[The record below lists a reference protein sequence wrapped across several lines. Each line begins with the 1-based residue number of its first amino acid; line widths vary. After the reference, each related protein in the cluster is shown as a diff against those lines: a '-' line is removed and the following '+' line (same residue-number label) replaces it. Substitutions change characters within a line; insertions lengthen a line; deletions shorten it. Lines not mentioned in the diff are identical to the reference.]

1 MMKKKRISTTKLIVF
16 FLFLNC
22 TLIELFTSWVTV
34 KSLDVSLITGL
45 STDMTP
51 LVTLIGAVVGEVIG
65 FAIYAVKSTKE
76 NTQGGV
82 VYDTAMSVIQKE
94 ENSNSDNIG

>member
-1 MMKKKRISTTKLIVF
+1 MKKKRISTTKLIVF

-82 VYDTAMSVIQKE
+82 VYDTAISTIQKE
-94 ENSNSDNIG
+94 EKDNSVG